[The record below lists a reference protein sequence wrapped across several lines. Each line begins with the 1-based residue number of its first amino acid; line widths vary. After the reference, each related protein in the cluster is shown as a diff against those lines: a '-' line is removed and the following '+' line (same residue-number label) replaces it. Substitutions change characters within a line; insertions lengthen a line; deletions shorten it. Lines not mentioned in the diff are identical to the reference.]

1 MRIAPLASTATIV
14 LTLATTALAAPRS
27 GDPFPNMSAQDL
39 TGAVHSTA
47 ELTGRRTLVVAITNR
62 GAGNA
67 MRAWYAAADSRMPS
81 NVGRESLLSLRLPF
95 FVSMGQA
102 RDKARAQV
110 PQQYW
115 QATLL
120 DRGEMAKQLGLDD
133 GQVPY
138 VFVLDERGVVVAAVH
153 ATVDSP
159 QAREIWTAFP

>member
-1 MRIAPLASTATIV
+1 VT
-14 LTLATTALAAPRS
+14 
-27 GDPFPNMSAQDL
+27 AQDL
-39 TGAVHSTA
+39 SGGVHSTG
-47 ELTGRRTLVVAITNR
+47 ELRGRRTLVIAITNR

-81 NVGRESLLSLRLPF
+81 NVGRESLLSIRLPF

-102 RDKARAQV
+102 REKARHQV

-120 DRGEMAKQLGLDD
+120 DRGDMAKQLGLEDA
-133 GQVPY
+133 QAPY
-138 VFVLDERGVVVAAVH
+138 VFVLDERGVVVASVH

-159 QAREIWTAFP
+159 QAREIWNAFP